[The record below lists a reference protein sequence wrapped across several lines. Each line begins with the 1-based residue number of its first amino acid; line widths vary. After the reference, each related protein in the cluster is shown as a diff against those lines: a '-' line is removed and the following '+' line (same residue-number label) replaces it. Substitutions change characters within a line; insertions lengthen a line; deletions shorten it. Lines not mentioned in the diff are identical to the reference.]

1 MESLYF
7 NRELSWLRFNERVL
21 GEAFDPQTPLFERL
35 RFVSIFT
42 SNLDEF
48 YMVRVGSL
56 YDQTLIGNKTVD
68 NKSGMTASEQIN
80 AVNEVVHELYPQR
93 DKAYAEAM
101 KSFYGTAPYHTQLK
115 TLDGGFRR
123 IIKDFFEREVLPLL
137 SPQIIDAKHPFPHL
151 ENKKTYISVRL
162 KSKNGDLFGLIPLPG
177 GVDRIYPIPGK
188 NSFLLIED
196 ILLKYADLVFGIY
209 KVESKAVFRVTRNA
223 DFEVSEGL
231 LDEDTDYRSYMSD
244 ILKKRSRLSPVRFET
259 NDSGDFAMTDFF
271 LSKLGLDKSQCFESA
286 SPLDMSFVSKLEDQF
301 EPQALK
307 KLIYPTARPQ
317 WPASLSHGK
326 IIPQVLSQDVLLL
339 YPYESMRPFIDLV
352 REASEDKNVVS
363 IKITL
368 YRVGA
373 QSQIVQILCAAAEN
387 GKDVTVLIELRAR
400 FDEQNNINWA
410 NLMEEAGC
418 HIIYGVGDYK
428 VHSKIMLITRKADR
442 RLQYITHIGT
452 GNYNESTARI
462 YTDLNIITSDMSI
475 GEDAVEF
482 FHNLTISNIEGNY
495 HRLLVSPTGLKSG
508 IIALIRRE
516 AQKAQEGH
524 HARIIAKMNSLTDK
538 DVIDEFIEASRS
550 GVKISLI
557 IRGICCLRPGVA
569 GSTENIEVRS
579 IVGRYLEHA
588 RVYCFGEGEDMKL
601 YISSADMMTRNT
613 TRRVEIAA
621 PVLDRKIAADIHSM
635 LETMLM
641 DNVKA
646 RIIDSDGVYN
656 TIDGSGEPLDSQM
669 YFYNLSVKR
678 ASATTPEKPPK
689 TYKLNKS
696 SGRLRGIL
704 DKLRGQ

>member
-56 YDQTLIGNKTVD
+56 YDQTLIGSKTVD
-68 NKSGMTASEQIN
+68 NKSGMTAAEQIN

-101 KSFYGTAPYHTQLK
+101 KSFYGTAPYHTQIK

-162 KSKNGDLFGLIPLPG
+162 KSKSGDLFGLIPLPG
-177 GVDRIYPIPGK
+177 GVDRIYTIPGK

-196 ILLKYADLVFGIY
+196 ILLKYADLVFSIY

-259 NDSGDFAMTDFF
+259 NDAGDFAMTDFF

-317 WPASLSHGK
+317 WPGSLSHGK

-482 FHNLTISNIEGNY
+482 FHNLTISNIEGDY

-646 RIIDSDGVYN
+646 RIIDSDGVYK
-656 TIDGSGEPLDSQM
+656 TIVGNNEPLDSQM

-696 SGRLRGIL
+696 NGRLRWIL